1 MASYYLGI
9 SGVGSPYHLE
19 NGGDLVWQVGTGY
32 FGCRT
37 NQGNFCSE
45 TFREKASFDSIKMI
59 EIKLFQGAKPGHI
72 TPRKKYT

>member
-1 MASYYLGI
+1 VASYYLGI

-37 NQGNFCSE
+37 KQDNFAVKHL
-45 TFREKASFDSIKMI
+45 EK
-59 EIKLFQGAKPGHI
+59 KPRLI
-72 TPRKKYT
+72 VLK